1 MDLYTLNLKNI
12 RHPNQQKFSVG
23 QIIFWGVTLVL
34 AVSFFFFVRHLT
46 ACWQLTALPGTPP
59 SYCGENLESHQ
70 GIPDLNIDGA
80 PITDI
85 PSDVESPQIE
95 MPQWDGGSRINIVF
109 FGLRGGDISGDDCPA
124 CTDTIMLLTID
135 PVTKTAGMLSIP
147 RDMWVNIP
155 GFGYSRINTAW
166 TLGEGAKLPGGG
178 PGLAMETV
186 SQFIGVPVHYYVQV
200 DFGTFVSFI
209 NMIGGI
215 DVYVGEKMV
224 LDPAGTGQD
233 HFVLTP
239 GDIRHLTGKRAL
251 AYARCR
257 HESQGCSGGDVGRA
271 KRQQQVIMA
280 IRDKVFDP
288 ITFPELLAQAP
299 EIYQTFSAG
308 IHTNMSFEDALKLAV
323 LAKDIPIESIKQG
336 VIDNNMAVFANVTLN
351 GVPASVLRPIPD
363 MIRILRDEIFIP
375 GGPLSPLAQGD
386 ATTLMQSDAARIRVT
401 NNTYTADLDVR
412 TANFLT
418 AQGMQVTDYGIPTG
432 WSEQTV
438 LILHSPKLYALR
450 YLTETFGV
458 VSNQIVIQPDPAAT
472 ADIEIR
478 IGEDWVS
485 KLPTGY

>member
-1 MDLYTLNLKNI
+1 
-12 RHPNQQKFSVG
+12 
-23 QIIFWGVTLVL
+23 
-34 AVSFFFFVRHLT
+34 
-46 ACWQLTALPGTPP
+46 
-59 SYCGENLESHQ
+59 
-70 GIPDLNIDGA
+70 
-80 PITDI
+80 
-85 PSDVESPQIE
+85 
-95 MPQWDGGSRINIVF
+95 
-109 FGLRGGDISGDDCPA
+109 
-124 CTDTIMLLTID
+124 
-135 PVTKTAGMLSIP
+135 MLSIP

-155 GFGYSRINTAW
+155 GYGYNRINTAW
-166 TLGEGAKLPGGG
+166 TIGEAVKLPGGG

-209 NMIGGI
+209 NLIGGI
-215 DVYVGEKMV
+215 DVYVEERMV
-224 LDPAGTGQD
+224 LDPMGSGQD

-239 GDIRHLTGKRAL
+239 GDFRHLTGKRAL

-288 ITFPELLAQAP
+288 GYFPELLAQAP
-299 EIYQTFSAG
+299 EIYRTFSAG

-351 GVPASVLRPIPD
+351 GVPASVLRPVPD
-363 MIRILRDEIFIP
+363 LIRILRDEIFVP

-386 ATTLMQSDAARIRVT
+386 PITLMQADEARVRLV

-412 TANFLT
+412 TASFLT
-418 AQGMQVTDYGIPTG
+418 AQGMQVAEYGIPTG

-438 LILHSPKLYALR
+438 LIVYSPKLYALR
-450 YLTETFGV
+450 YLKNTFGV
-458 VSNQIVIQPDPAAT
+458 TGSNQIVFKPDLAAT

-478 IGEDWVS
+478 IGEDWVGR
-485 KLPTGY
+485 LPVGY